1 MLYIFSILNFDSYK
15 KNNIL
20 YKQFFWSNQMKKIML
35 LTAVAAVC
43 TAPVAAMAADNN
55 LYGQFR
61 WSINSVDDVTG
72 STIDGVV
79 AEDNTSLFGLKG
91 SAKKGGLTAFYH
103 LQTGAPNDADAAAFK
118 QRFYFA
124 GLKGAWGK
132 AAYGR
137 MTNAYKFAG
146 FTMDP
151 FYNLSSINVNGQFNA
166 EAGTYGLSPATNGFT
181 DNAIQ
186 YTSPAFAG
194 FKVNAGVYLDDGNE
208 DDHGTNLGGVWSN
221 KAFNVGAQ
229 YAANGTTGT
238 SVPGVPADGSAL
250 RVYGGY
256 KGKMWHAD
264 ISYEQVDNLTDKN
277 TSTDYIY
284 LTGTWNVNKENR
296 LVGSVGSVSPD
307 SGSPVANLNA
317 EGTGITAGWFYT
329 VVPKTELY
337 VSYST
342 ASLDAAGQQDPSV
355 LSIGTIMKFGFGG

>member
-1 MLYIFSILNFDSYK
+1 
-15 KNNIL
+15 
-20 YKQFFWSNQMKKIML
+20 MKKIL
-35 LTAVAAVC
+35 LVTAVAAVC
-43 TAPVAAMAADNN
+43 AAPAAAIAADNN

-61 WSINSVDDVTG
+61 WSINSVDDPTG
-72 STIDGVV
+72 SGQDGVSGN
-79 AEDNTSLFGLKG
+79 DNTSLFGLKG
-91 SAKKGGLTAFYH
+91 SAEKGGLKAFYH
-103 LQTGAPNDADAAAFK
+103 LQTGAPTDGDGTPPAFK

-124 GLKGAWGK
+124 GLQGNWGK

-146 FTMDP
+146 FNMDP
-151 FYNLSSINVNGQFNA
+151 FYNLSSINVNGVFNA

-194 FKVNAGVYLDDGNE
+194 IKVNAGVYLDDGNE
-208 DDHGTNLGGVWSN
+208 DDHGTNLGAVWSN
-221 KAFNVGAQ
+221 DAFNVGIQ
-229 YAANGTTGT
+229 YASNDTTAVT
-238 SVPGVPADGSAL
+238 VPGLPADADTI

-256 KGKMWHAD
+256 KGKQWKAD
-264 ISYEQVDNLTDKN
+264 ISYEQLDNVSGGA

-296 LVGSVGSVSPD
+296 LVASVGSVSPD
-307 SGSPVANLNA
+307 TGSPAAALNA
-317 EGTGITAGWFYT
+317 EGTGVTAGWFYT

-337 VSYST
+337 LSYST
-342 ASLDAAGQQDPSV
+342 ASLDATGLEDPSV